1 MPGSFRVAADGA
13 GAHPSDMLDA
23 PGRIVAN
30 GLDSEPVPMMLPG
43 APDPWAP
50 SEMPAFRSRP
60 PYLMSEMM
68 AAESALAT
76 RLVRRLLSSEPMT
89 SLAEAVRTMANAGQP
104 IRTTGCGTSEHA
116 AMAIAELLNETLES
130 PAGRE
135 VHPVQALE
143 SLRRPLADGLLI
155 AVSHEGGTAA
165 TNDAIRAART
175 AGAQTALITVGG
187 GSPGAGLAEIVVTT
201 DEQDQSWC
209 HTVGYLSPL
218 LAGVVLA
225 ARLAGTKPDAAA
237 LHSLLDTANEP
248 RAAAN
253 ITAGLTG
260 VDRLVVVGSGADLVS
275 ARELALKVSEG
286 ARLPAEALD
295 VESIHHGWLAAAT
308 RWTGLVLVLTDSAS
322 DAVRARA
329 TRALEAAAA
338 LSMPASALLGERA
351 AASIDPALTPAGRML
366 VPRIARVRG
375 IAGDLLGAAIPL
387 QLLAERL
394 ARARGVNPDTL
405 GREDPAQASAH
416 S

>member
-1 MPGSFRVAADGA
+1 M
-13 GAHPSDMLDA
+13 
-23 PGRIVAN
+23 
-30 GLDSEPVPMMLPG
+30 VPPLPTMMLPG
-43 APDPWAP
+43 PPEPWAP

-60 PYLMSEMM
+60 PYLMSEMI
-68 AAESALAT
+68 AAEPALTT
-76 RLVRRLLSSEPMT
+76 RLVRRLMASEPMQQLT
-89 SLAEAVRTMANAGQP
+89 EVVRAASAAGQP

-116 AMAIAELLNETLES
+116 AMAIAELLNEALDP
-130 PAGRE
+130 PAGRD
-135 VHPVQALE
+135 VQAVQALE

-165 TNDAIRAART
+165 TNEAIRAVRE
-175 AGAQTALITVGG
+175 AGGRTALITVGA
-187 GSPGAGLAEIVVTT
+187 GSPGAELAETVVTT
-201 DEQDQSWC
+201 EEQDRSWC
-209 HTVGYLSPL
+209 HTVGYLSPVV
-218 LAGVVLA
+218 AGVVLA
-225 ARLAGTKPDAAA
+225 TRLVGSKPDAAA
-237 LHSLLDTANEP
+237 IHSLLDTANEP

-253 ITAGLTG
+253 IAAGLTG
-260 VDRLVVVGSGADLVS
+260 IDRLLVIGSGADLVS

-286 ARLPAEALD
+286 ARLPSEALD
-295 VESIHHGWLAAAT
+295 IESIQHGYLAAAT

-338 LSMPASALLGERA
+338 LSMPAAAILGDRA
-351 AASIDPALTPAGRML
+351 AATIEPDLTPAGRMT
-366 VPRIARVRG
+366 VPRIGRVRG
-375 IAGDLLGAAIPL
+375 LAGDLLGTAIPL